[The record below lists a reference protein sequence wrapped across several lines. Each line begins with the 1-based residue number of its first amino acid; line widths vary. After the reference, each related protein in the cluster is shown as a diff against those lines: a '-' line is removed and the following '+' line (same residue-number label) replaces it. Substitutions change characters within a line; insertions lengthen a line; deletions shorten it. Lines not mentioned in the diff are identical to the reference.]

1 MSKTKGNYIKIEKLL
16 KIIKNEGVLIEI
28 EDRGDW
34 YDYGVFN
41 HGEIMN
47 YINKSDNML
56 WDVVIPGYSRR
67 IKPGNEYISNIIIGI
82 LYLST
87 GNHKIFMRINE
98 DRYGGY
104 DKEKSKRDVK
114 RFCKNY
120 IESWREKNIK
130 GELKLL
136 SKY

>member
-1 MSKTKGNYIKIEKLL
+1 
-16 KIIKNEGVLIEI
+16 
-28 EDRGDW
+28 
-34 YDYGVFN
+34 
-41 HGEIMN
+41 
-47 YINKSDNML
+47 
-56 WDVVIPGYSRR
+56 
-67 IKPGNEYISNIIIGI
+67 
-82 LYLST
+82 
-87 GNHKIFMRINE
+87 MRINE